1 MSVSFTAESG
11 TAAFTSVSAS
21 ATPEMAFQ
29 GQSVSVAPAAASTVA
44 KPIHARSH
52 LLDLKT
58 GEYDS
63 STVLSLSTISSF
75 CFKYVQSLKKVY

>member
-11 TAAFTSVSAS
+11 TAAFTS

-52 LLDLKT
+52 LRDLKT
-58 GEYDS
+58 GEKNR
-63 STVLSLSTISSF
+63 VL
-75 CFKYVQSLKKVY
+75 C